1 MGNQGIPDGRGSK
14 EDLIMRVGQLAPLV
28 CSADIGDIVEHPC
41 LHPNL
46 KEPCEGGGSQLDCGH
61 DVDQANAQRQTTRTT
76 HQQKW
81 HTGEP

>member
-1 MGNQGIPDGRGSK
+1 
-14 EDLIMRVGQLAPLV
+14 
-28 CSADIGDIVEHPC
+28 
-41 LHPNL
+41 L

-61 DVDQANAQRQTTRTT
+61 DVDQANAQRQATRTT